1 MPELNINNG
10 GCSLTVERVTVARKT
25 RVRLSP
31 FALNKLQSRV
41 EYKMANRKKM
51 VDKLNDSKQTLSCF
65 SSKDKVIMLT
75 KLKGGASYLKADAK
89 LDRFLK

>member
-1 MPELNINNG
+1 
-10 GCSLTVERVTVARKT
+10 
-25 RVRLSP
+25 
-31 FALNKLQSRV
+31 
-41 EYKMANRKKM
+41 MANRKKM